1 MKIIGVGNQKTGTTT
16 LGAALRLLG
25 YRHQSY
31 SVRSSLMYANG
42 SLEELLTWSDHYQ
55 SFDDVPWALLYREL
69 DDRHPGSKFILTY
82 RRSSQAW
89 FDSLAKH
96 MQRMG
101 SKSASH
107 EMNEAIYGRPDPQHD
122 RALAIRVYEEHNE
135 AVRRYFRDRPGDFI
149 ELCWENGDG
158 WPELTG
164 FLGRPIPAASFPHA
178 NRAPNWREKL
188 RSQWQRLRRSRRARA
203 LIDGRGEPEQPS

>member
-16 LGAALRLLG
+16 LGAALRILG

-31 SVRSSLMYANG
+31 SVRSSHMYANG

-69 DDRHPGSKFILTY
+69 DVRHPGSKFILTY

-89 FDSLAKH
+89 FESLDKH
-96 MQRMG
+96 MRRMG
-101 SKSASH
+101 RKSASQD
-107 EMNEAIYGRPDPQHD
+107 MNEAIYGRPDPQND
-122 RALAIRVYEEHNE
+122 RDLAIQVYEQHNA
-135 AVRRYFRDRPGDFI
+135 AVRAYFKDRKEDFI
-149 ELCWENGDG
+149 ALCWERGDG
-158 WPELTG
+158 WAELTR
-164 FLGRPIPAASFPHA
+164 FLGRDMPDAPFPHA

-188 RSQWQRLRRSRRARA
+188 RSQWQRMRRSRRAKA
-203 LIDGRGEPEQPS
+203 LVDGTGGPG